1 MGPGDESESRVELD
15 GGHDVSIMD
24 AAEIEAYLGGGRE
37 NDCDALDRD
46 DLEEEEE
53 EVEVLSA
60 STFHGTIQED
70 LSRLLKEIESKVKMR
85 TQQAS
90 FAPTRRVVEKK
101 EVGTEMEFLISIETV
116 VTGQG
121 SPKTREG
128 CGGITDEDQ
137 EKSAAPVQQGHE
149 IL

>member
-1 MGPGDESESRVELD
+1 MSGDESETGVELD

-53 EVEVLSA
+53 EVEILSA

-70 LSRLLKEIESKVKMR
+70 LSRLLTEIESKVDVT
-85 TQQAS
+85 TQQPN
-90 FAPTRRVVEKK
+90 FAPSIRVVEIK
-101 EVGTEMEFLISIETV
+101 EVGRKIVF
-116 VTGQG
+116 
-121 SPKTREG
+121 
-128 CGGITDEDQ
+128 GI
-137 EKSAAPVQQGHE
+137 
-149 IL
+149 

>member
-1 MGPGDESESRVELD
+1 MFLNLIMDLYILMSGDERETGMELD
-15 GGHDVSIMD
+15 AAGNDVSILDD

-70 LSRLLKEIESKVKMR
+70 LLHLLTEIDSKVEVR
-85 TQQAS
+85 TQLPS
-90 FAPTRRVVEKK
+90 FSPTTRVVEIK
-101 EVGTEMEFLISIETV
+101 EVGAL
-116 VTGQG
+116 
-121 SPKTREG
+121 
-128 CGGITDEDQ
+128 
-137 EKSAAPVQQGHE
+137 
-149 IL
+149 LYYWY